1 MLRQVPSENRLSTT
15 STVHLPTKKK
25 FTAKAANKALAPAPV
40 SSSASTFASSLAT
53 STEQDLEADLHFL
66 GAELDT
72 WVEPVVPR
80 VIHEL
85 EEDEENMVANLRAG
99 FKERQRKCLSKSIA
113 VTPLLAKRSCAKDT
127 YVEPISNAPSAPMP
141 LVNAVGPNNA
151 PIAKSP
157 TRKDVCPTQDGTSIG
172 PTHVGDN
179 LDRKDASIPSR
190 VPSWEEMAELLK
202 QVPCFTEA
210 EPLSTNMADFFL
222 LTKRVSVDLD
232 DNPSVNVATR
242 LPYGTQ
248 EFIVSHI
255 QSM

>member
-1 MLRQVPSENRLSTT
+1 M
-15 STVHLPTKKK
+15 
-25 FTAKAANKALAPAPV
+25 
-40 SSSASTFASSLAT
+40 SSSASTFASPLAA

-72 WVEPVVPR
+72 WVEPVVSR
-80 VIHEL
+80 VIQEL
-85 EEDEENMVANLRAG
+85 EKDEENMVANLRAG
-99 FKERQRKCLSKSIA
+99 FKERQHKCLSKSIA
-113 VTPLLAKRSCAKDT
+113 VAPFLAKRSCAKDT
-127 YVEPISNAPSAPMP
+127 YVEPISNAPPAPMP

-179 LDRKDASIPSR
+179 LDRKDASVPSR